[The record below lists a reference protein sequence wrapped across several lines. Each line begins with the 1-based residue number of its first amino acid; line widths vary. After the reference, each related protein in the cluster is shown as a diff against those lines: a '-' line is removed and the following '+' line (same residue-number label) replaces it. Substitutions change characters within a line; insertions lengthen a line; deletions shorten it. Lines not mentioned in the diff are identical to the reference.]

1 VKTQDC
7 FNWDS
12 YTESYYENEMSMLSE
27 KYNLDLIIDNFDIE
41 NNEIVFKNNLHNN
54 WMELYHQIH
63 KLKVSSVYECGCG
76 CAHHLINIYKI
87 DNNIDIGGC
96 DYSQNQIDLGKK
108 YFNLDSYPFKEKL
121 KVIDLTND
129 LYEID
134 KTYEFVFT
142 QAVVMHLSYDR
153 AKKFLSNIKKIT
165 NKYIFLIEN
174 INYHDF
180 NQLISEVLPEFEKVD
195 LDKKYVDYAILLK
208 RKGS

>member
-1 VKTQDC
+1 
-7 FNWDS
+7 
-12 YTESYYENEMSMLSE
+12 MSILTE
-27 KYNLDLIIDNFDIE
+27 KYKLDLIIDNFDLE
-41 NNEIVFKNNLHNN
+41 NEEIVFKNNLHNN

-63 KLKVSSVYECGCG
+63 KLKVNSVYECGCG

-87 DNNIDIGGC
+87 DNTIDIGGC
-96 DYSQNQIDLGKK
+96 DFSQNQIDLGKK
-108 YFNLDSYPFKEKL
+108 YFNLDSYPFKENL

-174 INYHDF
+174 QRNHDF
-180 NQLISEVLPEFEKVD
+180 NQLLSESLPEFEKIE
-195 LDKKYVDYAILLK
+195 LDKKYIDYAILLK
-208 RKGS
+208 RKSP